1 MCDAVCSNT
10 SEVHLA
16 RWFAAAM
23 LAAAAAADARSQP
36 CLPSHAVL
44 DATLPLVPLPSHPR
58 RQVCPGAAAC
68 KDCGQLPDQ
77 PRAVSVRQCVGGHVH
92 GMIDVGQLAWRCK
105 PGVHCPWASGASQ
118 PPPAGTPALHTRA
131 LIRPACLGALLCLCS
146 PRDDIADAK
155 ERAAAEEAANKE
167 AQKAAMA
174 RVTAESAKVRGCARL
189 ACAWSPA
196 VRKWS

>member
-92 GMIDVGQLAWRCK
+92 GMIDVGQSAWGNWHGDANRVCTA
-105 PGVHCPWASGASQ
+105 PGRVEHHNRR
-118 PPPAGTPALHTRA
+118 PPALLHSTPVPSYVLPAWVRFSVCAARGMTLRTPRSVRRLRRRPTRRHRRRRWRA
-131 LIRPACLGALLCLCS
+131 S
-146 PRDDIADAK
+146 PPSLPR
-155 ERAAAEEAANKE
+155 
-167 AQKAAMA
+167 
-174 RVTAESAKVRGCARL
+174 
-189 ACAWSPA
+189 
-196 VRKWS
+196 